1 MSDRAS
7 TASGEAGRSSCRHA
21 RCDAG
26 ERDEQAGAGRDLGGR
41 SHHRCRCWPQ
51 VAPVA
56 PLALTQAKLD
66 QVMRRAVPILP
77 DLRAEYP
84 SRR

>member
-26 ERDEQAGAGRDLGGR
+26 GDFGDGDVYRACAAAAKSVMWNIEREAG
-41 SHHRCRCWPQ
+41 
-51 VAPVA
+51 
-56 PLALTQAKLD
+56 
-66 QVMRRAVPILP
+66 
-77 DLRAEYP
+77 
-84 SRR
+84 